1 MKINIDYNKCLTNLA
16 SSISKYFGI
25 EPFHNTLDSLD
36 DALSSNPKNVVLIL
50 CDGMG
55 YNILNRTLDK
65 DSFLVSHIKEPISS
79 VFPPT
84 TTAATTSVMTGL
96 NPNEHCW
103 LGWEIYIKDVNNVVI
118 MYQNKIK
125 DTDIHFDEN
134 ICQKYM
140 PYQTIMDRIN
150 KEGKYY
156 AAYISL
162 YGDIGYED
170 FHDMCNKI
178 KQNLNKKD
186 RNYIYAYYENPDTYM
201 HLYGADS
208 KEVVEEINMINF
220 ELERLCNGL
229 EDTLVIIIADHGH
242 MKQRIVYLEDYPE
255 LFECL
260 ERTTSIDSRSAMY
273 FIKDGMSDYF
283 KDRFIKEFDDNF
295 ILLDRNQIFEYN
307 LFGTGNNHP
316 YFDSCIGDFIS
327 ISNKNLSI
335 KYKRKEGKVEAVSS
349 HAGNTT
355 DETEVPLVLV
365 KKR

>member
-125 DTDIHFDEN
+125 DTDIHFD
-134 ICQKYM
+134 
-140 PYQTIMDRIN
+140 
-150 KEGKYY
+150 
-156 AAYISL
+156 
-162 YGDIGYED
+162 
-170 FHDMCNKI
+170 
-178 KQNLNKKD
+178 
-186 RNYIYAYYENPDTYM
+186 
-201 HLYGADS
+201 
-208 KEVVEEINMINF
+208 
-220 ELERLCNGL
+220 
-229 EDTLVIIIADHGH
+229 
-242 MKQRIVYLEDYPE
+242 
-255 LFECL
+255 
-260 ERTTSIDSRSAMY
+260 
-273 FIKDGMSDYF
+273 
-283 KDRFIKEFDDNF
+283 
-295 ILLDRNQIFEYN
+295 
-307 LFGTGNNHP
+307 
-316 YFDSCIGDFIS
+316 
-327 ISNKNLSI
+327 
-335 KYKRKEGKVEAVSS
+335 
-349 HAGNTT
+349 
-355 DETEVPLVLV
+355 
-365 KKR
+365 